1 MMTDFI
7 MPKLGLTMEEGTVVR
22 WLAAEGDRVSAGDI
36 ILEVQTDKVTVEV
49 EAPAQGVLSQLLV
62 VEGQTVPVGTVLAR
76 IGESHEAQVAQ
87 AAPAPRSKATP
98 LAQRIAADRG
108 IDLTRAAPKG
118 SRDRI
123 TAAEVRGLA
132 ATSAKVFSSPRA
144 RRRAREAGIDW
155 RQVDGSGPRGR
166 VIERDILKAAPPT
179 PATELDHTLVL
190 PVPPPTPKSTPP
202 GGIRW
207 EGPTPVQRAAA
218 ERTAATFTSTPHF
231 YLTSE
236 VRAGRLLEMR
246 ERLLPAI
253 ERRAGV
259 RLTITD
265 LLVKIAAI
273 ALQEHPRANAFWQ
286 AGSIGVHERID
297 VGLATAT
304 VAGLVVP
311 VVRAADR
318 LPLAELARERSR
330 LVEAGRAG
338 KLALDDVRPGTFTLS
353 NLGGHRV
360 DQFQPVLNAPESV
373 ILAVGRIAP
382 RPFVIDG
389 QLAVTDTML
398 LTIACDHRVLD
409 GDLAAAFF
417 DRLIQLV
424 EEPYELLV

>member
-1 MMTDFI
+1 MTTDFI
-7 MPKLGLTMEEGTVVR
+7 MPRLGLTMEEGTVIR
-22 WLAAEGDRVSAGDI
+22 WLAAEGDSVSAGDI

-49 EAPAQGVLSQLLV
+49 EAPAQGVLGPLLV
-62 VEGQTVPVGTVLAR
+62 GEGQTVPVGTILAR
-76 IGESHEAQVAQ
+76 IGERHEAPAL
-87 AAPAPRSKATP
+87 PAPRSKATH

-108 IDLTRAAPKG
+108 IDLAQAAPKG

-123 TAAEVRGLA
+123 TAADVRALA
-132 ATSAKVFSSPRA
+132 GTSTKVFSSPRA
-144 RRRAREAGIDW
+144 RWRAREAGIDW
-155 RQVDGSGPRGR
+155 RAVHGSGPRGR
-166 VIERDILKAAPPT
+166 VIECDILKAAPPT
-179 PATELDHTLVL
+179 PATELDRTLVL
-190 PVPPPTPKSTPP
+190 PLPPRTPMSSPP
-202 GGIRW
+202 GGVRW
-207 EGPTPVQRAAA
+207 EEPTPVQRVAA
-218 ERTAATFTSTPHF
+218 ERTTATFTSTPHF

-236 VRAGRLLEMR
+236 VRADRLIEMR

-253 ERRAGV
+253 ERRSGV

-286 AGSIGVHERID
+286 DGRIGVHERID
-297 VGLATAT
+297 VGIATAT

-318 LPLAELARERSR
+318 LPLAKLAQERSR

-338 KLALDDVRPGTFTLS
+338 KLALDDVRPGTFTIS

-360 DQFQPVLNAPESV
+360 DQFQPVLNGPESV

-382 RPFVIDG
+382 RPFVING
-389 QLAVTDTML
+389 QIAVTDTML

-409 GDLAAAFF
+409 GNLAAAFF